1 MAASTADFPPARADY
16 TMEIGWSELARYLGG
31 AFALYLVL
39 EGILPFVN
47 PSAAQRLMA
56 KLAQTE
62 ARQLRVGGL
71 ISMVAGLALL
81 WMARNG

>member
-1 MAASTADFPPARADY
+1 MMDV
-16 TMEIGWSELARYLGG
+16 GWSELGRYLGG

-47 PSAAQRLMA
+47 PAAAKRLMA
-56 KLAQTE
+56 KLASTE
-62 ARQLRVGGL
+62 PTQLRWGGL
-71 ISMVAGLALL
+71 ISIVAGLALL

>member
-1 MAASTADFPPARADY
+1 MD
-16 TMEIGWSELARYLGG
+16 IGWSELARYLGG

-39 EGILPFVN
+39 EGVLPVLN
-47 PSAAQRLMA
+47 PGAAQRLMA

-62 ARQLRVGGL
+62 TRQLRWGGL

>member
-1 MAASTADFPPARADY
+1 
-16 TMEIGWSELARYLGG
+16 MEIGWSELARYLGG

-39 EGILPFVN
+39 EGILPFLN

-62 ARQLRVGGL
+62 TRQLRWFGL
-71 ISMVAGLALL
+71 VSMMAGLGLL

>member
-1 MAASTADFPPARADY
+1 M
-16 TMEIGWSELARYLGG
+16 TMDISWTELGRYVGG
-31 AFALYLVL
+31 AFALYLIL
-39 EGILPFVN
+39 EGVVPFVN
-47 PSAAQRLMA
+47 PAAAQRLMA

-62 ARQLRVGGL
+62 PKQLRWGGL

>member
-1 MAASTADFPPARADY
+1 MTLD
-16 TMEIGWSELARYLGG
+16 IGWGELARYLGG

-39 EGILPFVN
+39 EGILPFLN

-56 KLAQTE
+56 RLAQTE
-62 ARQLRVGGL
+62 TKQLRWGGL

>member
-1 MAASTADFPPARADY
+1 M
-16 TMEIGWSELARYLGG
+16 TMDIGWSELARYLGG

-39 EGILPFVN
+39 EGVLPFLN

-62 ARQLRVGGL
+62 TKQLRWGGL

>member
-1 MAASTADFPPARADY
+1 MMD
-16 TMEIGWSELARYLGG
+16 IGWTELARYLGG

-39 EGILPFVN
+39 EGVLPFLN
-47 PSAAQRLMA
+47 PNAAQRLMA

-62 ARQLRVGGL
+62 TQQLRWGGL

-81 WMARNG
+81 WMVRNG

>member
-1 MAASTADFPPARADY
+1 M
-16 TMEIGWSELARYLGG
+16 MQVGWSELGRYLSG

-47 PSAAQRLMA
+47 PAAAQRLMA
-56 KLAQTE
+56 KLANAE
-62 ARQLRVGGL
+62 PAQLRWGGL
-71 ISMVAGLALL
+71 ISMLAGLGLL

>member
-1 MAASTADFPPARADY
+1 MD
-16 TMEIGWSELARYLGG
+16 IGWTEFLRYLGG

-47 PSAAQRLMA
+47 PAAAQRLMSTLA
-56 KLAQTE
+56 KLE
-62 ARQLRVGGL
+62 PSQLRWGGL

>member
-1 MAASTADFPPARADY
+1 M
-16 TMEIGWSELARYLGG
+16 MEIGWTELLRYLGG

-39 EGILPFVN
+39 EGILPFLN
-47 PSAAQRLMA
+47 PGAAQRLMTW
-56 KLAQTE
+56 LANTE
-62 ARQLRVGGL
+62 PAQLRWGGL

>member
-1 MAASTADFPPARADY
+1 MMD
-16 TMEIGWSELARYLGG
+16 IGWSELARYLAG

-39 EGILPFVN
+39 EGVLPFVN
-47 PSAAQRLMA
+47 PAAAQRLMA

-62 ARQLRVGGL
+62 LKQLRWGGL

>member
-1 MAASTADFPPARADY
+1 MD
-16 TMEIGWSELARYLGG
+16 IGWTELLRYLGG
-31 AFALYLVL
+31 AFALYLII

-47 PSAAQRLMA
+47 PAAYQRLASKVA
-56 KLAQTE
+56 KLGPA
-62 ARQLRVGGL
+62 QLRWGGL